1 MKSDESK
8 IVLRYGLYKYIG
20 EEIGVK
26 KKYKKTW
33 TQNTLPT
40 KFFGF
45 LIGYHSETTPPRVKI
60 LPPVDFLGS
69 KYSFTKFSSRTQN
82 FQIFALSLFFYHS
95 RYIKKYFSFLL
106 NLIIVKFTYRRII
119 WKKSFLSVGA
129 CSSELCFI

>member
-45 LIGYHSETTPPRVKI
+45 LIGYHSETTPPTIR
-60 LPPVDFLGS
+60 
-69 KYSFTKFSSRTQN
+69 
-82 FQIFALSLFFYHS
+82 FFE
-95 RYIKKYFSFLL
+95 RMREANLL
-106 NLIIVKFTYRRII
+106 NLSKASWERGVIRV
-119 WKKSFLSVGA
+119 
-129 CSSELCFI
+129 